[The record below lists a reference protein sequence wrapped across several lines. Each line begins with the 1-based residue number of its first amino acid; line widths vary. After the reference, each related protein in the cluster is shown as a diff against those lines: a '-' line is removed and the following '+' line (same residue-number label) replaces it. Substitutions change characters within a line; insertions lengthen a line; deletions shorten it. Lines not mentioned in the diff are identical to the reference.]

1 MREETRKALIGTLEV
16 LPFYALCASF
26 ADFAVTSLSK
36 WFFPRDRLSASQS
49 DGQSGRIEE

>member
-16 LPFYALCASF
+16 LPFYALSASF